1 VSGVYTGS
9 RRAESTL
16 LKVTALLGQAA
27 VTSDA
32 KGVLMIEGVQSPRGG
47 LKQWREI
54 GPMVYREVDG
64 PDVIAFRRDANGV
77 VTDLL
82 PAMPIQ
88 LAQRVTGL
96 ASKKVLL
103 PILGA
108 SQSLIVLTLL
118 LWPVAVIVRK
128 RYGRPL
134 FTGALDRI
142 LYVFTR
148 IDCLFQIVFVALIL
162 LPLSLADKNIGFIG
176 DGVNPWLSTAHIFGW
191 LAAAGLVIV
200 AFAAVRCWRVPGLG
214 WWARAHAT
222 LLLIAGVIFMSFAW
236 WSHLLSPSLRF

>member
-1 VSGVYTGS
+1 MT
-9 RRAESTL
+9 E
-16 LKVTALLGQAA
+16 
-27 VTSDA
+27 
-32 KGVLMIEGVQSPRGG
+32 
-47 LKQWREI
+47 
-54 GPMVYREVDG
+54 
-64 PDVIAFRRDANGV
+64 
-77 VTDLL
+77 
-82 PAMPIQ
+82 
-88 LAQRVTGL
+88 
-96 ASKKVLL
+96 
-103 PILGA
+103 
-108 SQSLIVLTLL
+108 TLL

-134 FTGALDRI
+134 FTSALDRI

-148 IDCLFQIVFVALIL
+148 LDCLLQIIFVALIL

-200 AFAAVRCWRVPGLG
+200 AFAAVRSWRVPGLG
-214 WWARAHAT
+214 WWARVHAT